1 MRSKPQ
7 IRVDVHRIVYVRI
20 SWIRFQNFKVHL
32 RQRRRDGIDPEAI
45 CYVRQLPGV
54 ARRSSWSADP
64 GGNACTESLP
74 QRNKSTNT
82 YSRCLW
88 PTTKT
93 SCHVICLCVAIR
105 HKCIKLKA
113 SASNF
118 KVQTSKKAESR
129 LAGHRI
135 DDSDVRVCLEH
146 GGR

>member
-1 MRSKPQ
+1 M
-7 IRVDVHRIVYVRI
+7 
-20 SWIRFQNFKVHL
+20 
-32 RQRRRDGIDPEAI
+32 DPEAI

-64 GGNACTESLP
+64 CGNACTESLP
-74 QRNKSTNT
+74 QRNESTNT

-93 SCHVICLCVAIR
+93 SCVICLCVAIR

-146 GGR
+146 DGGALRRWRCILFGNNPQAIHLERGRRSRHAVFNFVS